1 MGDLQVQLD
10 ILSDQRTALL
20 DGAELSLGARAFD
33 VLAYLHAHADRV
45 VAKAELLDHVWSGM
59 IVEEGNLSVQIAGLR
74 KALGKEAIKTVPGVG
89 YRLTLGARAEPA
101 QDPGPDVPEIPSLA
115 VLPFANLTGA
125 EGRDFL
131 VDGIVTEIIAALSRV
146 SGFFVI
152 SSTSSFTY
160 KGRAVDLAQVGREL
174 GVRYVVE
181 GSIQQAGDRLRIF
194 TQLVEAVTG
203 HTIWQNRFDGQVSE
217 IFDLQDQI
225 AEEVAG
231 ALEPKLIWAEAARTR
246 TKPTDSLSAY
256 ELCLRAAPLVSR
268 MDTQT
273 NLDEGLRLLREALQ
287 RDPGYVQAKAYYCL
301 AHTGA
306 VATRTWS
313 FEQARAALD
322 TALEVVNEAHD
333 DPLALAYAGHYLAY
347 VHNRHTDGMTALS
360 RAERLNPNSGQVL
373 MLKGWVHIYRNENE
387 AAIADLT
394 RAKRLSPLHPQIG
407 IMTCGFGNVHMQMG
421 KIPEAIGYFE
431 QALSE
436 YPEFVTAVQ
445 GLMACR
451 FALGEIEEARRLA
464 GIYRA
469 KAPRFSVREY
479 IENRPFE
486 STEDL
491 RQIVDAMRGLG
502 FPETPEEADHALQ
515 DR

>member
-1 MGDLQVQLD
+1 
-10 ILSDQRTALL
+10 
-20 DGAELSLGARAFD
+20 
-33 VLAYLHAHADRV
+33 
-45 VAKAELLDHVWSGM
+45 
-59 IVEEGNLSVQIAGLR
+59 
-74 KALGKEAIKTVPGVG
+74 VPS
-89 YRLTLGARAEPA
+89 
-101 QDPGPDVPEIPSLA
+101 IPSLA

-125 EGRDFL
+125 EGRDYL
-131 VDGIVTEIIAALSRV
+131 VDGIVAEIIAALSRV

-194 TQLVEAVTG
+194 TQLVEAETG

-246 TKPTDSLSAY
+246 TKPTDSLTPTS
-256 ELCLRAAPLVSR
+256 CVCVRRRWSR
-268 MDTQT
+268 GMDRWT

-301 AHTGA
+301 AHTGGRRHA
-306 VATRTWS
+306 RWS
-313 FEQARAALD
+313 FEKARAALD
-322 TALEVVNEAHD
+322 TALEVVNEAAGR
-333 DPLALAYAGHYLAY
+333 PAALAYAGHYLAY

-360 RAERLNPNSGQVL
+360 RAERLNPNSGQVA

-407 IMTCGFGNVHMQMG
+407 IMTCGFGNAHMQMG

>member
-1 MGDLQVQLD
+1 MQLE
-10 ILSDQRTALL
+10 ILNDQRLARL
-20 DGAELSLGARAFD
+20 DGANLSLGARAYD
-33 VLAYLHAHADRV
+33 VLAYLHDNADRV
-45 VAKAELLDHVWSGM
+45 VTKAELLDHVWSGL

-89 YRLTLGARAEPA
+89 YQLTVHTSPDTAPI
-101 QDPGPDVPEIPSLA
+101 PGPEVPAIPSLA

-125 EGRDFL
+125 DGQDYL

-146 SGFFVI
+146 SAFFVI

-160 KGRAVDLAQVGREL
+160 KGRVVDLADVGREL
-174 GVRYVVE
+174 GVRYVLE
-181 GSIQQAGDRLRIF
+181 GSIQKAGDRLRIF
-194 TQLVEAVTG
+194 TQLVEAESC

-246 TKPTDSLSAY
+246 SKPTESLTAY

-268 MDTQT
+268 LDAPE
-273 NLDEGLRLLREALQ
+273 NLGEGLRLLREALQ
-287 RDPGYVQAKAYYCL
+287 RDPDYVQAKAYYCL

-306 VATRTWS
+306 VATRNWS
-313 FEQARAALD
+313 FEQAGAALD

-347 VHNRHTDGMTALS
+347 VHNRRTDGMTALS
-360 RAERLNPNSGQVL
+360 RAERLNPNSGQIM

-387 AAIADLT
+387 EAISALT

-407 IMTCGFGNVHMQMG
+407 VMTCGFGNAHINMG
-421 KIPEAIGYFE
+421 KIPEAAAYFE
-431 QALSE
+431 QALTE

-445 GLMACR
+445 GLMSCYFDMGR
-451 FALGEIEEARRLA
+451 IEEAQRLA
-464 GIYRA
+464 DTYRA
-469 KAPRFSVREY
+469 KAPAFSVQEY
-479 IENRPFE
+479 MENRRFDAE
-486 STEDL
+486 HDRGL
-491 RQIVDAMRGLG
+491 VVRAMRGLG
-502 FPETPEEADHALQ
+502 FPETSEEANNAVQ